1 MLDFSF
7 FLNCFSDRSFNVITD
22 SIPDLST
29 LISNINSIV
38 CSCFGQS
45 ISHSRGEPCV
55 VIMGFF
61 NRSEKTLKLAGRSR
75 FLNLYIKTAM

>member
-1 MLDFSF
+1 MLS
-7 FLNCFSDRSFNVITD
+7 
-22 SIPDLST
+22 
-29 LISNINSIV
+29 LISFQILAPRYSIV
-38 CSCFGQS
+38 CCCFGQS

-61 NRSEKTLKLAGRSR
+61 NRSEKTLKLVGRSW